1 MEFTLALEFT
11 FSSQQVNVNNTKS
24 ATYDIILIYF
34 ENEGEI
40 DLTDIDEVN
49 DVIQETDEETYALDF
64 EFTEEKE
71 YKTVQKYELVTI
83 LSYLIGVRN
92 EILDDMCS
100 DEYVEL
106 LNSLRE
112 STNARILRYLCKART
127 SLLRNYKKTD
137 NEIKYNL
144 GNINRMEWFDA
155 ENINKLESWEVH
167 IILYNS
173 SADKYCVHINKLINE
188 HVDACKKL
196 FPDWVKWEL
205 SLIHI

>member
-1 MEFTLALEFT
+1 M
-11 FSSQQVNVNNTKS
+11 K
-24 ATYDIILIYF
+24 
-34 ENEGEI
+34 GEI

-49 DVIQETDEETYALDF
+49 NVIQDTDEEAYEETYALDF

-173 SADKYCVHINKLINE
+173 SADKY
-188 HVDACKKL
+188 
-196 FPDWVKWEL
+196 
-205 SLIHI
+205 

>member
-1 MEFTLALEFT
+1 MADIEI
-11 FSSQQVNVNNTKS
+11 NKS
-24 ATYDIILIYF
+24 
-34 ENEGEI
+34 
-40 DLTDIDEVN
+40 DIDEVN
-49 DVIQETDEETYALDF
+49 DVIQETDEEAYALDS

-92 EILDDMCS
+92 EILDHMCS

-155 ENINKLESWEVH
+155 ENINKLESWDCL
-167 IILYNS
+167 LYTS
-173 SADKYCVHINKLINE
+173 PSPRD
-188 HVDACKKL
+188 
-196 FPDWVKWEL
+196 
-205 SLIHI
+205 